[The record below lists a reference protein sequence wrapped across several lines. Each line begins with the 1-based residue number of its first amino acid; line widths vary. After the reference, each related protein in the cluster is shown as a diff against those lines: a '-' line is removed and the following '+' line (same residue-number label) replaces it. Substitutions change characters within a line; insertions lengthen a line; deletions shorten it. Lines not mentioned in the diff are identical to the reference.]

1 MYSIIILG
9 TGNLA
14 QHLCQ
19 SFSTV
24 NSINILQVFGRNLE
38 TLKKFSSY
46 AETCSNPMEIKD
58 ADIYIIAVK
67 DDAIAKVSQSLTSK
81 RGIVVHTS
89 GAVEMDSIESSN
101 RGVFYPL
108 QTFTID
114 KVLDFKSIPICIE
127 AKQDSG
133 LTVLRLLG
141 EAISEKVHEITSD
154 QRKKLHLA
162 AVFANNFTNH
172 LYSVSESICLQEGLS
187 FELLQPL
194 ILETAKKVQS
204 ITPKDA
210 QTGPARRGDKKSIQ
224 NHLNLLKDK
233 KQTELYTLFSEAIK
247 KVYEE
252 EL

>member
-14 QHLCQ
+14 QHLCH
-19 SFSTV
+19 SFSEV
-24 NSINILQVFGRNLE
+24 SSINLIQVFGRNTE
-38 TLKKFSSY
+38 TLKKFSTY
-46 AETCSNPMEIKD
+46 AETCSNPNEIKD
-58 ADIYIIAVK
+58 ADVYIIAVK

-81 RGIVVHTS
+81 KGIVVHTS
-89 GAVEMDSIESSN
+89 GAVEMDAIESVNS
-101 RGVFYPL
+101 GIFYPL
-108 QTFTID
+108 QTFTKGKAI
-114 KVLDFKSIPICIE
+114 DFKSIPICIE
-127 AKQDSG
+127 AKQSSA
-133 LTVLRLLG
+133 LQVLRILG
-141 EAISEKVHEITSD
+141 EAISETVYEITSD

-172 LYSVSESICLQEGLS
+172 LYSISEDICLQEGLP

-204 ITPKDA
+204 ITPKEA
-210 QTGPARRGDKKSIQ
+210 QTGPARRDDKKSIQ
-224 NHLNLLKDK
+224 NHLSLLKDK
-233 KQTELYTLFSEAIK
+233 KQTELYILFSEAIK

>member
-1 MYSIIILG
+1 MLSIVIVG
-9 TGNLA
+9 TGNVA
-14 QHLCQ
+14 RHLFNAFAE
-19 SFSTV
+19 SREV
-24 NSINILQVFGRNLE
+24 KVVQVVGRNKNCLE
-38 TLKKFSSY
+38 RFSKMC
-46 AETCSNPMEIKD
+46 TISNDFAQIAT
-58 ADIYIIAVK
+58 ADVYIIAVK

-81 RGIVVHTS
+81 KGIVVHTS
-89 GAVEMDSIESSN
+89 GAVEMDSLESNN

-108 QTFTID
+108 QTFTIG
-114 KVLDFKSIPICIE
+114 KTLDFKSIPICIE
-127 AKQDSG
+127 AKQDSA
-133 LTVLRLLG
+133 LTVLRMLG
-141 EAISEKVHEITSD
+141 EAISEKVHEITSA

-172 LYSVSESICLQEGLS
+172 LYRISESICLEEGLS

-194 ILETAKKVQS
+194 ILETAQKVQS

>member
-19 SFSTV
+19 SFSAV
-24 NSINILQVFGRNLE
+24 NSINIVQVFGRNLE

-46 AETCSNPMEIKD
+46 AEICSNPTEIKD
-58 ADIYIIAVK
+58 ADVYIIAVK
-67 DDAIAKVSQSLTSK
+67 DDAITKVSQSLTSK
-81 RGIVVHTS
+81 KGIVVHTS
-89 GAVEMDSIESSN
+89 GAVEMDVIESVNS
-101 RGVFYPL
+101 GIFYPL
-108 QTFTID
+108 QTFTKGKTI
-114 KVLDFKSIPICIE
+114 DFKSIPICIE
-127 AKQDSG
+127 AKQDSA
-133 LTVLRLLG
+133 LKVLRILG
-141 EAISEKVHEITSD
+141 ESISDKVDEITSA

-172 LYSVSESICLQEGLS
+172 LYSISEDICLQEGLS

-210 QTGPARRGDKKSIQ
+210 QTGPARRGDKKSMQ

-233 KQTELYTLFSEAIK
+233 KQADLYVLFSEAIK

>member
-1 MYSIIILG
+1 MLSIVIVG
-9 TGNLA
+9 TGNVA
-14 QHLCQ
+14 KHLFNA
-19 SFSTV
+19 FSISKEV
-24 NSINILQVFGRNLE
+24 KVVQVVGRDRNSLE
-38 TLKKFSSY
+38 WFSKMSL
-46 AETCSNPMEIKD
+46 TSNDFTQIAT

-81 RGIVVHTS
+81 KGIVVHIS
-89 GAVEMDSIESSN
+89 GAVEMDSIASRN

-108 QTFTID
+108 QTFT
-114 KVLDFKSIPICIE
+114 KGKTLDFKSIPVCIE
-127 AKQDSG
+127 AKQDSA
-133 LTVLRLLG
+133 LKVLLVLG
-141 EAISEKVHEITSD
+141 QAISEKVYEITSE

-172 LYSVSESICLQEGLS
+172 LYSISESICLQEGLS

-204 ITPKDA
+204 ITPREA
-210 QTGPARRGDKKSIQ
+210 QTGPARRNDIKSIQ
-224 NHLNLLKDK
+224 NHLSLLKDK
-233 KQTELYTLFSEAIK
+233 KQTELYILFSEAIK

>member
-14 QHLCQ
+14 QHLCH
-19 SFSTV
+19 SFSEV
-24 NSINILQVFGRNLE
+24 SSINLIQVFGRNTE
-38 TLKKFSSY
+38 TLKKLSTY
-46 AETCSNPMEIKD
+46 AETCSNPNEIKD
-58 ADIYIIAVK
+58 ADVYIIAVK

-81 RGIVVHTS
+81 KGIVVHTS
-89 GAVEMDSIESSN
+89 GAVEMDAIESVNS
-101 RGVFYPL
+101 GIFYPL
-108 QTFTID
+108 QTFTKGKAI
-114 KVLDFKSIPICIE
+114 DFKSIPICIE
-127 AKQDSG
+127 AKQSSA
-133 LTVLRLLG
+133 LQVLRILG
-141 EAISEKVHEITSD
+141 EAISETVYEITSD

-172 LYSVSESICLQEGLS
+172 LYSISEDICLQEGLP

-204 ITPKDA
+204 ITPKEA
-210 QTGPARRGDKKSIQ
+210 QTGPARRDDKKSIQ
-224 NHLNLLKDK
+224 NHLSLLKDK
-233 KQTELYTLFSEAIK
+233 KQTELYILFSEAIK

>member
-1 MYSIIILG
+1 MLSIVIVG
-9 TGNLA
+9 TGNVA
-14 QHLCQ
+14 RHLFNAFAE
-19 SFSTV
+19 SREV
-24 NSINILQVFGRNLE
+24 KVVQVVGRNKNCLE
-38 TLKKFSSY
+38 RFSKMC
-46 AETCSNPMEIKD
+46 AISNDFAQIAT
-58 ADIYIIAVK
+58 ADVYIIAVK

-81 RGIVVHTS
+81 KGIVVHTS
-89 GAVEMDSIESSN
+89 GAVEMDSLESSN

-108 QTFTID
+108 QTFTMG
-114 KVLDFKSIPICIE
+114 KTLDFKSIPICIE
-127 AKQDSG
+127 AKQDTAI
-133 LTVLRLLG
+133 TVLRMLG
-141 EAISEKVHEITSD
+141 EAISDKVHEITSA

-172 LYSVSESICLQEGLS
+172 LYRISESICLEEGLS

-194 ILETAKKVQS
+194 ILETAQKVQS